1 MGGREGRE
9 RGCGSSVRTLE
20 GVVAKVSVQ
29 VDGGGMSKVYPVPQ
43 PPSYQSLP
51 LYILKNL
58 SVVVQ

>member
-29 VDGGGMSKVYPVPQ
+29 VDGGGDVESISRSPTP
-43 PPSYQSLP
+43 
-51 LYILKNL
+51 
-58 SVVVQ
+58 